1 MNDYSVILHFIAIRI
16 KNEVWL
22 RLNSRS
28 ELHCQLQRRS
38 LQLSSPIMHSML
50 SLLCD
55 EMRASFDIGA
65 MTTWGISVR
74 DHTTR
79 DQHHSVTMRDVS
91 PSFITQWQ
99 PAVYD
104 TQLSHCG
111 SSDHSQWHV
120 VSATTALCMPWWPP
134 AAARHYYRLHLD
146 ISAEF
151 QHFRC
156 ISGHSAKYL
165 AA

>member
-79 DQHHSVTMRDVS
+79 DQHRSVTMRDVS

-99 PAVYD
+99 PSTTRNCLIAAAVITASDTSSLRRLHYACPD
-104 TQLSHCG
+104 DHLQLHVITIDYTLISRPSFNISDVFQVTQLN
-111 SSDHSQWHV
+111 
-120 VSATTALCMPWWPP
+120 T
-134 AAARHYYRLHLD
+134 
-146 ISAEF
+146 
-151 QHFRC
+151 
-156 ISGHSAKYL
+156 
-165 AA
+165 